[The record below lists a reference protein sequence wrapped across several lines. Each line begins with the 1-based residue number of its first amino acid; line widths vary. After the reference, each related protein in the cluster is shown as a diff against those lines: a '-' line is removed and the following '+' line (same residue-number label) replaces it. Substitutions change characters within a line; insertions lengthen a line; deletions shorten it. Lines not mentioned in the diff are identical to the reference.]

1 MKKNTSFWHE
11 GGKQD
16 SAKKVPRISAVKQPS
31 KDILVVSSAINYP
44 QKREITQSA
53 DELKKLKIADLVQL
67 LDYLTGHQ
75 LSLPK
80 KPRKPDLISKI
91 TEIAILRSNYLAA
104 M

>member
-44 QKREITQSA
+44 QKRKITQSA

-67 LDYLTGHQ
+67 LDDLTGHH

-80 KPRKPDLISKI
+80 KPTKPDLISKI
-91 TEIAILRSNYLAA
+91 TEVAILRSN
-104 M
+104 